1 MPRRAPRLFA
11 ALLVLPAAGCVR
23 RVMTVESSP
32 PGALVYLNGQEVGR
46 TPLTRDFLWYGTY
59 DVALRKEGYETRK
72 ARTRVIAPWWQIPP
86 IDLLAEL
93 NPLRPT
99 DRRRLTYTLTPSD
112 QKADPAGLLGRAE
125 QLRKRM

>member
-1 MPRRAPRLFA
+1 
-11 ALLVLPAAGCVR
+11 
-23 RVMTVESSP
+23 MTVQSDP

-46 TPLTRDFLWYGTY
+46 TPLTRDFVWYGTY

-72 ARTRVIAPWWQIPP
+72 AKTRVIAPWWQFPP
-86 IDLLAEL
+86 IDLLAEF

-99 DRRRLTYTLTPSD
+99 DRRTLSYTLTRSD
-112 QKADPAGLLGRAE
+112 RKADPAGLLDRAE